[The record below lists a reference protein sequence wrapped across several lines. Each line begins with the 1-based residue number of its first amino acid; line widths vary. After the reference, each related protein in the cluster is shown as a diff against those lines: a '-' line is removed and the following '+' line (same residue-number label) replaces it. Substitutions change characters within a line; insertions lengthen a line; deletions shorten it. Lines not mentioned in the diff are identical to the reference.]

1 MPDAAKEAAKRLVS
15 ISDVEGDVKV
25 GDIVLGNQLK
35 IVAPEKAPS
44 VVDVTADFPFQA
56 KLVNSFQPFGPG
68 QVQAAAISALQL
80 DGLDLADPL
89 MAWKVAGAL
98 LRADRPAMT
107 AFLVALTSAYL
118 DRVACPGGVPA
129 LALYIWPF
137 SWVPAKARAK
147 LAAIPRRPPDKRGV
161 ALNSANHETALAYVR
176 CAPLPQ
182 DMVKRVPVGPPDG
195 EQTLADLVQRVS
207 TLIENEVGAPVHE
220 RLAFHIGRGR
230 MVLSCSSGRS
240 TERRSSSSGPD
251 FRRSRS
257 SSSPGRPPR
266 RRRSRPRAL
275 PTSAWNTSNQRSRKG
290 SRAESTTTGGTS
302 TTG

>member
-1 MPDAAKEAAKRLVS
+1 MVTAEQILNILAANDPKLVRSSLEGSAKALAEFFASAAATDGADVPDAAKEAAKRLVS

-161 ALNSANHETALAYVR
+161 ALNSANHETALATSAV
-176 CAPLPQ
+176 
-182 DMVKRVPVGPPDG
+182 
-195 EQTLADLVQRVS
+195 
-207 TLIENEVGAPVHE
+207 
-220 RLAFHIGRGR
+220 
-230 MVLSCSSGRS
+230 
-240 TERRSSSSGPD
+240 
-251 FRRSRS
+251 RRSR
-257 SSSPGRPPR
+257 R
-266 RRRSRPRAL
+266 
-275 PTSAWNTSNQRSRKG
+275 TW
-290 SRAESTTTGGTS
+290 
-302 TTG
+302 